1 MRYTINNYTHTTV
14 ILLYQGNS
22 NKKKEH
28 IIIQK

>member
-22 NKKKEH
+22 NKKKKH
-28 IIIQK
+28 IIQK